1 MRIIPD
7 LMMNPIQKQ
16 FCCKLTKKWRVSI
29 FVFLVF
35 SVISGCAGQ
44 SKPVQKIT
52 KPVDQTAAELVKVRE
67 FKSESGETRAVV
79 SPADQKQ
86 LKITF

>member
-1 MRIIPD
+1 MRK
-7 LMMNPIQKQ
+7 MK
-16 FCCKLTKKWRVSI
+16 
-29 FVFLVF
+29 LVF
-35 SVISGCAGQ
+35 TVLILLIFAGCMGT
-44 SKPVQKIT
+44 SKPVQKLT

-67 FKSESGETRAVV
+67 LKSDDGETRAVV

>member
-1 MRIIPD
+1 MRPMSYIFII
-7 LMMNPIQKQ
+7 LI
-16 FCCKLTKKWRVSI
+16 VS
-29 FVFLVF
+29 LV
-35 SVISGCAGQ
+35 SGCTGQ
-44 SKPVQKIT
+44 NKSVKKIT

-67 FKSESGETRAVV
+67 LKNESGETRAIV

>member
-1 MRIIPD
+1 MKPVNYFFG
-7 LMMNPIQKQ
+7 L
-16 FCCKLTKKWRVSI
+16 L
-29 FVFLVF
+29 FVIL
-35 SVISGCAGQ
+35 ISGCAGQ
-44 SKPVQKIT
+44 SKPVQKIA

-67 FKSESGETRAVV
+67 IKNDAGETRAVI

>member
-1 MRIIPD
+1 MKPAAYLFGVL
-7 LMMNPIQKQ
+7 LMGFM
-16 FCCKLTKKWRVSI
+16 L
-29 FVFLVF
+29 
-35 SVISGCAGQ
+35 GCAGQ
-44 SKPVQKIT
+44 SKEVKKIT

-67 FKSESGETRAVV
+67 IKSESGETRAVV

>member
-1 MRIIPD
+1 MIKFGRFNPGEI
-7 LMMNPIQKQ
+7 LMHLKPY
-16 FCCKLTKKWRVSI
+16 
-29 FVFLVF
+29 
-35 SVISGCAGQ
+35 ISMILIMGLMAGCSGQ
-44 SKPVQKIT
+44 SKEVRKIA

-67 FKSESGETRAVV
+67 IKSESGETRAVV

>member
-1 MRIIPD
+1 MEKIKCFLTVII
-7 LMMNPIQKQ
+7 L
-16 FCCKLTKKWRVSI
+16 
-29 FVFLVF
+29 LV
-35 SVISGCAGQ
+35 VAGCAGT
-44 SKPVQKIT
+44 SKPVQKLT

-67 FKSESGETRAVV
+67 IKSDKGETRAVV

>member
-1 MRIIPD
+1 MKR
-7 LMMNPIQKQ
+7 
-16 FCCKLTKKWRVSI
+16 TK
-29 FVFLVF
+29 FLCTGF
-35 SVISGCAGQ
+35 ILLAFAGCMGT
-44 SKPVQKIT
+44 SKPVQKLT

-67 FKSESGETRAVV
+67 LKSDDGETRAVV

>member
-1 MRIIPD
+1 MKIAPYVLIL
-7 LMMNPIQKQ
+7 LMM
-16 FCCKLTKKWRVSI
+16 S
-29 FVFLVF
+29 LV
-35 SVISGCAGQ
+35 SGCAGQ
-44 SKPVQKIT
+44 SKQVQKIA

-67 FKSESGETRAVV
+67 IKSESGETRAVV